1 MNLSKN
7 LTLSEV
13 TKSRTAINLGINN
26 EPNAEQLENLKTIAN
41 EVFQKIRD
49 HFDVPIKI
57 SSGFRSEALNKK
69 VGGSKTSDHMKGCA
83 LDIDMDGSTFA
94 AYVANWEIF
103 NYIRKNLE
111 FRQLIW
117 EFGDANNPDWVHV
130 SYVKGDN
137 KKEVLRAIKKGKKTV
152 YVPYKD

>member
-7 LTLSEV
+7 LTLNEV
-13 TKSRTAINLGINN
+13 TKSNTAVNLGINN

-49 HFDVPIKI
+49 HFGVPIKV

-83 LDIDMDGSTFA
+83 LDIDMDGIPGNVT
-94 AYVANWEIF
+94 NRDIF
-103 NYIRKNLE
+103 NYIKNNLV

-117 EFGDANNPDWVHV
+117 EFGNTNNPDWVHV

-137 KKEVLRAIKKGKKTV
+137 KKEILKAIKKGKKTI
-152 YVPYKD
+152 YVPY

>member
-7 LTLSEV
+7 LTLNEV
-13 TKSRTAINLGINN
+13 TKSNTAVNLGINN
-26 EPNAEQLENLKTIAN
+26 EPNAEQLENLKIIAN

-49 HFDVPIKI
+49 HFGIPIKV

-83 LDIDMDGSTFA
+83 LDIDMDGIPGNVT
-94 AYVANWEIF
+94 NRDIF
-103 NYIRKNLE
+103 NYIKNNLV

-117 EFGDANNPDWVHV
+117 EFGNANNPDWVHV

-137 KKEVLRAIKKGKKTV
+137 KKEILKAIKKGKKTI
-152 YVPYKD
+152 YVPY

>member
-13 TKSRTAINLGINN
+13 TKSNTAINLGIKN

-69 VGGSKTSDHMKGCA
+69 VGGSKTSDHCKGCA

-94 AYVANWEIF
+94 PYVANWEIF

-117 EFGDANNPDWVHV
+117 EFGDNKNPDWVHV

-137 KKEVLRAIKKGKKTV
+137 KKEVLRAIKKGKKTF

>member
-1 MNLSKN
+1 MQLSKN
-7 LTLSEV
+7 LTLNEV
-13 TKSRTAINLGINN
+13 TKSNTAINHGIKN

-49 HFDVPIKI
+49 HFGMPIKV

-83 LDIDMDGSTFA
+83 LDIDMDGTSITNKQVFD
-94 AYVANWEIF
+94 
-103 NYIRKNLE
+103 YIRTHLQ

-117 EFGDANNPDWVHV
+117 EFGTDTNPDWVHV
-130 SYVKGDN
+130 SYVRGDN
-137 KKEVLRAIKKGKKTV
+137 KKQVLRAVKRGKKTA
-152 YVPYKD
+152 YVPF

>member
-1 MNLSKN
+1 MQLSKN
-7 LTLSEV
+7 LTLNEV
-13 TKSRTAINLGINN
+13 TKSSTAINHGIKN

-49 HFDVPIKI
+49 HFGVPIKV

-83 LDIDMDGSTFA
+83 LDIDMDGMSITNKQVFD
-94 AYVANWEIF
+94 
-103 NYIRKNLE
+103 YIRTHLQ

-117 EFGDANNPDWVHV
+117 EFGTDTNPDWVHV

-137 KKEVLRAIKKGKKTV
+137 KKQVLRAVKRGKKTA
-152 YVPYKD
+152 YVPF

>member
-7 LTLSEV
+7 LTLNEV
-13 TKSRTAINLGINN
+13 TKSRTAINLGIKN

-103 NYIRKNLE
+103 NYIRKNLQ

-137 KKEVLRAIKKGKKTV
+137 KKEVLRAIKKGKKTF

>member
-13 TKSRTAINLGINN
+13 TKSNTAINLGIKN

-49 HFDVPIKI
+49 RFDVPIKI

-69 VGGSKTSDHMKGCA
+69 VGGSKTSDQ
-83 LDIDMDGSTFA
+83 D
-94 AYVANWEIF
+94 
-103 NYIRKNLE
+103 RKS
-111 FRQLIW
+111 
-117 EFGDANNPDWVHV
+117 VV
-130 SYVKGDN
+130 
-137 KKEVLRAIKKGKKTV
+137 
-152 YVPYKD
+152 

>member
-13 TKSRTAINLGINN
+13 TKSNTAINLGIKN

-49 HFDVPIKI
+49 HFGVPIKV

-83 LDIDMDGSTFA
+83 LDIDMDGIPGNVT
-94 AYVANWEIF
+94 NRDIF
-103 NYIRKNLE
+103 NYIKNNLV

-117 EFGDANNPDWVHV
+117 EFGNANNPDWVHV

-137 KKEVLRAIKKGKKTV
+137 KKEILKAIKKGKKTI
-152 YVPYKD
+152 YVPY

>member
-49 HFDVPIKI
+49 RFDVPIKI

>member
-1 MNLSKN
+1 MQLSKN
-7 LTLSEV
+7 LTLNEV
-13 TKSRTAINLGINN
+13 TKSKTAINHGIKN

-49 HFDVPIKI
+49 HFGMPIKV

-83 LDIDMDGSTFA
+83 LDIDMDGTSITNKQVFD
-94 AYVANWEIF
+94 
-103 NYIRKNLE
+103 YIRTHLQ

-117 EFGDANNPDWVHV
+117 EFGTDTNPDWVHV
-130 SYVKGDN
+130 SYVRGDN
-137 KKEVLRAIKKGKKTV
+137 KKQVLRAVKRGKKTA
-152 YVPYKD
+152 YVPF